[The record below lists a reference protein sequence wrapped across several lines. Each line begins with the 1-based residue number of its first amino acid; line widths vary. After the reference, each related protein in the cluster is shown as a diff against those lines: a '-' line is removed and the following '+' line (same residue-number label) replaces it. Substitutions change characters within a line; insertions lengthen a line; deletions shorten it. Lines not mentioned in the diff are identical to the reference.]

1 MKKMNRERLTRK
13 ISHELKEFLTIFVF
27 LAPFFFS
34 FTAYGMN
41 VARNLGHPYFH
52 YGAALVNAFVLARI
66 VLTVELIG
74 LGRRLEKAPLLV
86 PTLYKSAVF
95 TVLYLAFHILET
107 TVHAFIHGEHL
118 ASNPKME
125 LIYGNANVLSQATFI
140 FLAFIPF
147 FALREV
153 RRVLGN
159 DNFLSLFLRRGQ
171 PLDSEMPLRRVG

>member
-1 MKKMNRERLTRK
+1 MNRERLTRK
-13 ISHELKEFLTIFVF
+13 ISHEIKEFLMVFVF

-52 YGAALVNAFVLARI
+52 YGAALVNAFVLAKI
-66 VLTVELIG
+66 VLIGELIG
-74 LGRRLEKAPLLV
+74 LGRYFEKLPIVV
-86 PTLYKSAVF
+86 PTLFKSAVF
-95 TVLYLAFHILET
+95 TVLYL
-107 TVHAFIHGEHL
+107 TVHTLERIVDALIHGARL
-118 ASNPKME
+118 ASSLNME
-125 LIYGNANVLSQATFI
+125 LIYGNGKILSQATFI

-159 DNFLSLFLRRGQ
+159 DNFRHLFFDRGQ
-171 PLDSEMPLRRVG
+171 PPDSVPLRRIA

>member
-1 MKKMNRERLTRK
+1 MKKEKLTWK
-13 ISHELKEFLTIFVF
+13 ISHEIKEFLTVFLF

-52 YGAALVNAFVLARI
+52 YGAALVNAFVLAKI
-66 VLTVELIG
+66 VLTGELIG
-74 LGRRLEKAPLLV
+74 LGRRVEKAPLLV

-95 TVLYLAFHILET
+95 TVFYLAFHILET
-107 TVHAFIHGEHL
+107 TVQAFIHGQHL
-118 ASNPKME
+118 ASNPNIE
-125 LIYGNANVLSQATFI
+125 LIYGNAKILSQATFI

-171 PLDSEMPLRRVG
+171 PLDSEIPLRRIR

>member
-1 MKKMNRERLTRK
+1 MNKERLTRK
-13 ISHELKEFLTIFVF
+13 ISHQIKEFLTVFLF

-34 FTAYGMN
+34 FTAYGMY

-52 YGAALVNAFVLARI
+52 YGAALVNALVLSRI
-66 VLTVELIG
+66 VMTGEQIG
-74 LGRRLEKAPLLV
+74 LGRRVEKTPLLV

-95 TVLYLAFHILET
+95 TVFYLAFHILET
-107 TVHAFIHGEHL
+107 TVHAFIHGQHL
-118 ASNPKME
+118 ASSLYME
-125 LIYGNANVLSQATFI
+125 LISGNGKILSQATFI

-159 DNFLSLFLRRGQ
+159 TNFRYLFLGRGQ
-171 PLDSEMPLRRVG
+171 PLDSDMPLRRIG